1 MSDNLK
7 IFSLA
12 QHERPEIIEDKRKD
26 WVTWGDENS
35 YFEYLMDRYK
45 NSTTNNSIINSIVRL
60 MYGKG
65 LGAKDANRK
74 TEEYAQMMSMF
85 SKVDVRQMCYDLKL
99 FGKCAIQVHYSKDR
113 KKVAKAYHIPVN
125 LLAPEKC
132 NEDGDI
138 EAYYYSDNWH
148 DVRNYEPKRIPAF
161 GTSKES
167 VEILYVQPY
176 SAGMKYF
183 AHVDYQGG
191 VDYALLEE
199 EIADYLINEVQ
210 SSFSGSKVVNINNG
224 IPTDEQ
230 QNLIQSKITQ
240 KLTGSKGQKVIVSFN
255 DNKESAITV
264 DDIPL
269 NDAPEH
275 YNYVSEEAMR
285 KIMLSHSVTSPLIF
299 GIASTNG
306 FSSNADEL
314 ENSFNLFDNMVVKP
328 FQNLILDAF
337 TDILTY
343 NGVKLD
349 LYFQTVNPFIN
360 SASEL
365 EGEASKTLANLNSLS
380 PLVANKVLESMSKEE
395 IRNLIGLK
403 ASQVNMSSDFDLDS
417 FLQEIGEDAPEGYEL
432 IDERDVE
439 EVEDEEVL
447 NAYLEELESE
457 LLKEDNTTLSKIMN
471 FFSTGTARPNA
482 KSSQDKVVKGR
493 MFKVRYKYTGNKNP
507 ERGFCQSMMKADKLY
522 RKEDIDRLSSMNPNK
537 GMGEGG
543 SDNYDLFRFKGG
555 ARCHHKWKRV
565 TFISKEGSKG
575 IDVKSPLAEKIGTA
589 AAARRGYKV
598 TNPFEVSIYPNNLPL
613 KGFSPNNKN
622 LPSDVK

>member
-199 EIADYLINEVQ
+199 EISDYLINEVQ
-210 SSFSGSKVVNINNG
+210 NGFSGTKVINVNNG

-275 YNYVSEEAMR
+275 YTYLSEEAMR

-314 ENSFNLFDNMVVKP
+314 QNSFVLFDNMVIRP
-328 FQNLILDAF
+328 FQEMLLDAF
-337 TDILTY
+337 DEILSY
-343 NGVKLD
+343 NGIKLD
-349 LYFQTVNPFIN
+349 LYFQTLKPLEFGTDEN
-360 SASEL
+360 SQEV
-365 EGEASKTLANLNSLS
+365 K
-380 PLVANKVLESMSKEE
+380 
-395 IRNLIGLK
+395 
-403 ASQVNMSSDFDLDS
+403 MSSDFDLDS
-417 FLQEIGEDAPEGYEL
+417 FLQEIGEDVPDGYVV
-432 IDERDVE
+432 IDERDVD

-457 LLKEDNTTLSKIMN
+457 LLKEEPTTLSKIMN

-507 ERGFCQSMMKADKLY
+507 ERGFCKSMMKADKLY
-522 RKEDIDRLSSMNPNK
+522 RKEDIDRLSSMKPNK
-537 GMGEGG
+537 GFGEFG
-543 SDNYDLFRFKGG
+543 SDEYDLFRFKGG
-555 ARCHHKWKRV
+555 PRCHHKWKRV

-589 AAARRGYKV
+589 AARRRGYKV

>member
-1 MSDNLK
+1 MIKDNLK
-7 IFSLA
+7 VINLA
-12 QHERPEIIEDKRKD
+12 QHERPEIIEDKRKE
-26 WVTWGDENS
+26 WVTWGNENS

-45 NSTTNNSIINSIVRL
+45 NSATNNSIINSIVRL

-74 TEEYAQMMSMF
+74 TDEYAQMMSMF
-85 SKVDVRQMCYDLKL
+85 SKVDVRQMCYDLKM
-99 FGKCAIQVHYSKDR
+99 FGKAAIQVHYSKDR
-113 KKVAKAYHIPVN
+113 KKVYKSYHIPVN

-138 EAYYYSDNWH
+138 EAYYFSDNWH

-161 GTSKES
+161 GYSKES
-167 VEILYVQPY
+167 VEILYIQPY

-183 AHVDYQGG
+183 SHVDYQGG

-210 SSFSGSKVVNINNG
+210 NGFSGTKVINVNNG
-224 IPTDEQ
+224 VPTDEQ

-255 DNKESAITV
+255 DSKETAITV

-275 YNYVSEEAMR
+275 YNYVSEECMR

-314 ENSFNLFDNMVVKP
+314 ENSFNLFDNMVIKP
-328 FQNLILDAF
+328 FQQLLMDAF
-337 TDILTY
+337 DSILSY
-343 NGVKLD
+343 NGISLD

-417 FLQEIGEDAPEGYEL
+417 FLQEIGEDVPEGYVV
-432 IDERDVE
+432 IDERDVD

-457 LLKEDNTTLSKIMN
+457 LLKEEPTTLSKIMN
-471 FFSTGTARPNA
+471 FFTTGTARPTA
-482 KSSQDKVVKGR
+482 RSSQDKLVKDKF
-493 MFKVRYKYTGNKNP
+493 FKVRYRYTGNKSP
-507 ERGFCQSMMKADKLY
+507 ERGFCKAMMNAGKLY
-522 RKEDIDRLSSMNPNK
+522 RKEDIDRLSAANPNK
-537 GMGEGG
+537 GLGEFG
-543 SDNYDLFRFKGG
+543 SDNYDIFRFKGG
-555 ARCHHKWKRV
+555 ARCHHKWQRV
-565 TFISKEGSKG
+565 TMMIDLNKEDSEFK
-575 IDVKSPLAEKIGTA
+575 EIGTRA
-589 AAARRGYKV
+589 AEIKGFKV
-598 TNPFEVSIYPNNLPL
+598 TNPFEVSVYPNNLPL

-622 LPSDVK
+622 LPKDVK

>member
-210 SSFSGSKVVNINNG
+210 NGFSGTKVINVNNG

-275 YNYVSEEAMR
+275 YTYLSEEAMR

-314 ENSFNLFDNMVVKP
+314 QNSFVLFDNMVIRP
-328 FQNLILDAF
+328 FQEMLLDAF
-337 TDILTY
+337 DEILSV

-349 LYFQTVNPFIN
+349 LYFQTLKPLEFGADEN
-360 SASEL
+360 SQEV
-365 EGEASKTLANLNSLS
+365 K
-380 PLVANKVLESMSKEE
+380 
-395 IRNLIGLK
+395 
-403 ASQVNMSSDFDLDS
+403 MSSDFDLDS
-417 FLQEIGEDAPEGYEL
+417 FLQEIGQDVPEGYVV

-457 LLKEDNTTLSKIMN
+457 LLKEDTTTLSKVMN
-471 FFSTGTARPNA
+471 FFTTGTARPTA
-482 KSSQDKVVKGR
+482 RSSQDKLVKDKF
-493 MFKVRYKYTGNKNP
+493 FKVRYRYTGNKNP
-507 ERGFCQSMMKADKLY
+507 ERGFCKAMMNAGKLY
-522 RKEDIDRLSSMNPNK
+522 RREDIQRLSDANPNK
-537 GMGEGG
+537 GFGEGG
-543 SDNYDLFRFKGG
+543 TDNYDIFKFKGG
-555 ARCHHKWKRV
+555 PRCHHKWQRV
-565 TFISKEGSKG
+565 TMMVDLNEDDPQWK
-575 IDVKSPLAEKIGTA
+575 KIGTRA
-589 AAARRGYKV
+589 AEIKGYKV

>member
-199 EIADYLINEVQ
+199 EISDYLINEVQ
-210 SSFSGSKVVNINNG
+210 NGFSGTKVINVNNG

-230 QNLIQSKITQ
+230 QNLIQAKITQ

-275 YNYVSEEAMR
+275 YTYLSEEAMR

-314 ENSFNLFDNMVVKP
+314 ENSFVLFDNMVIRP
-328 FQNLILDAF
+328 FQEMLLDAF
-337 TDILTY
+337 DEVLSY
-343 NGVKLD
+343 NGIKLD
-349 LYFQTVNPFIN
+349 LYFQTLKPLEFGTDEN
-360 SASEL
+360 SQEVKMSSEEVEEKSEL
-365 EGEASKTLANLNSLS
+365 ELY
-380 PLVANKVLESMSKEE
+380 
-395 IRNLIGLK
+395 
-403 ASQVNMSSDFDLDS
+403 LD
-417 FLQEIGEDAPEGYEL
+417 EIGEDITDEWQL
-432 IDERDVE
+432 VDERDVDYDL
-439 EVEDEEVL
+439 EDEL
-447 NAYLEELESE
+447 DDE
-457 LLKEDNTTLSKIMN
+457 LLPKESLLSKIVN
-471 FFSTGTARPNA
+471 FASTGTARPRS
-482 KSSQDKVVKGR
+482 KSFQDQTIKGVKW
-493 MFKVRYKYTGNKNP
+493 KVRYQYAGNPNP
-507 ERGFCQSMMKADKLY
+507 ERDFCRLMMKSKKVYRREDLENMNSKLVNPGFEHNDEAY
-522 RKEDIDRLSSMNPNK
+522 NVFLFAGGPRCRHYFKRLTFASV
-537 GMGEGG
+537 EGG
-543 SDNYDLFRFKGG
+543 DVD
-555 ARCHHKWKRV
+555 V
-565 TFISKEGSKG
+565 T
-575 IDVKSPLAEKIGTA
+575 SPNAKKVGTA
-589 AAARRGYKV
+589 AAARRGYKI
-598 TNPFEVSIYPNNLPL
+598 TNPYQVRVPKNNLPL
-613 KGFSPNNKN
+613 KGFHPNNKN

>member
-12 QHERPEIIEDKRKD
+12 QHERPEIIEDKRKE

-45 NSTTNNSIINSIVRL
+45 KSTTNNSIINSIVRL

-74 TEEYAQMMSMF
+74 TEEYAQLMSMF

-199 EIADYLINEVQ
+199 EISDYLINEVQ
-210 SSFSGSKVVNINNG
+210 NGFSGTKVINVNNG

-230 QNLIQSKITQ
+230 QNLIQAKITQ

-275 YNYVSEEAMR
+275 YTYLSEEAMR

-314 ENSFNLFDNMVVKP
+314 ENSFVLFDNMVIRP
-328 FQNLILDAF
+328 FQEMLLDAF
-337 TDILTY
+337 DDILAY
-343 NGVKLD
+343 NGIKLD
-349 LYFQTVNPFIN
+349 LYFQTLKPLEFGTDEN
-360 SASEL
+360 SQEV
-365 EGEASKTLANLNSLS
+365 K
-380 PLVANKVLESMSKEE
+380 
-395 IRNLIGLK
+395 
-403 ASQVNMSSDFDLDS
+403 MSSDFDLDS
-417 FLQEIGEDAPEGYEL
+417 FLQEIGEDVPDGYVV

-457 LLKEDNTTLSKIMN
+457 LLKEDTTTLSKIMN

-507 ERGFCQSMMKADKLY
+507 ERGFCKSMMKAGKLY

-589 AAARRGYKV
+589 AARRRGYKV

>member
-1 MSDNLK
+1 MSDN
-7 IFSLA
+7 
-12 QHERPEIIEDKRKD
+12 
-26 WVTWGDENS
+26 
-35 YFEYLMDRYK
+35 
-45 NSTTNNSIINSIVRL
+45 
-60 MYGKG
+60 
-65 LGAKDANRK
+65 
-74 TEEYAQMMSMF
+74 
-85 SKVDVRQMCYDLKL
+85 LKL

-210 SSFSGSKVVNINNG
+210 GSFSGRMLINFNNSK
-224 IPTDEQ
+224 PTDEQ
-230 QNLIQSKITQ
+230 QNLIQSKVIQ

-255 DNKESAITV
+255 DDKDSATTI

-269 NDAPEH
+269 NDAAEQ
-275 YNYVSEEAMR
+275 YSYLSEEAMR

-314 ENSFNLFDNMVVKP
+314 QNSFVLFDNMVIRP
-328 FQNLILDAF
+328 FQEMLLDAF
-337 TDILTY
+337 DEILSY

-349 LYFQTVNPFIN
+349 LYFQTLKPLEFGADEN
-360 SASEL
+360 SQEV
-365 EGEASKTLANLNSLS
+365 K
-380 PLVANKVLESMSKEE
+380 
-395 IRNLIGLK
+395 
-403 ASQVNMSSDFDLDS
+403 MSSDFDLDS
-417 FLQEIGEDAPEGYEL
+417 FLQEIGEDAPEDYEL

-507 ERGFCQSMMKADKLY
+507 ERGFCKAMMKAGKLY

-537 GMGEGG
+537 GMGENG

-575 IDVKSPLAEKIGTA
+575 IDVKSPLAEKIGTRA
-589 AAARRGYKV
+589 AEIKGYKV
-598 TNPFEVSIYPNNLPL
+598 RNPFEVSIYPNNLPL

>member
-1 MSDNLK
+1 
-7 IFSLA
+7 
-12 QHERPEIIEDKRKD
+12 
-26 WVTWGDENS
+26 
-35 YFEYLMDRYK
+35 
-45 NSTTNNSIINSIVRL
+45 
-60 MYGKG
+60 
-65 LGAKDANRK
+65 
-74 TEEYAQMMSMF
+74 
-85 SKVDVRQMCYDLKL
+85 
-99 FGKCAIQVHYSKDR
+99 
-113 KKVAKAYHIPVN
+113 
-125 LLAPEKC
+125 
-132 NEDGDI
+132 
-138 EAYYYSDNWH
+138 
-148 DVRNYEPKRIPAF
+148 
-161 GTSKES
+161 
-167 VEILYVQPY
+167 
-176 SAGMKYF
+176 MKYF

-210 SSFSGSKVVNINNG
+210 GSFSGTKLINFNNSK
-224 IPTDEQ
+224 PTDEQ
-230 QNLIQSKITQ
+230 QNLIQSKVIQ

-255 DNKESAITV
+255 DDKDSATTI

-269 NDAPEH
+269 NDAAEQ
-275 YNYVSEEAMR
+275 YSYLSEEAMR

-314 ENSFNLFDNMVVKP
+314 QNSFVLFDNMVIRP
-328 FQNLILDAF
+328 FQEMLLDAF
-337 TDILTY
+337 DEILAY
-343 NGVKLD
+343 NGIKLD
-349 LYFQTVNPFIN
+349 LYFQTLKPLEFGTDEN
-360 SASEL
+360 SQEV
-365 EGEASKTLANLNSLS
+365 K
-380 PLVANKVLESMSKEE
+380 
-395 IRNLIGLK
+395 
-403 ASQVNMSSDFDLDS
+403 MSSDFDLDS
-417 FLQEIGEDAPEGYEL
+417 FLQEIGEDVPEGYEL
-432 IDERDVE
+432 IDERDVD

>member
-1 MSDNLK
+1 
-7 IFSLA
+7 
-12 QHERPEIIEDKRKD
+12 
-26 WVTWGDENS
+26 
-35 YFEYLMDRYK
+35 
-45 NSTTNNSIINSIVRL
+45 

-210 SSFSGSKVVNINNG
+210 NGFSGTKVINVNNG

-275 YNYVSEEAMR
+275 YTYLSEEAMR

-314 ENSFNLFDNMVVKP
+314 QNSFVLFDNMVIRP
-328 FQNLILDAF
+328 FQEMLLDAF
-337 TDILTY
+337 DEILSV

-349 LYFQTVNPFIN
+349 LYFQTLKPLEFGADEN
-360 SASEL
+360 SQEV
-365 EGEASKTLANLNSLS
+365 K
-380 PLVANKVLESMSKEE
+380 
-395 IRNLIGLK
+395 
-403 ASQVNMSSDFDLDS
+403 MSSDFDLDS
-417 FLQEIGEDAPEGYEL
+417 FLQEIGQDVPEGYVV

-457 LLKEDNTTLSKIMN
+457 LLKEDTTTLSKVMN
-471 FFSTGTARPNA
+471 FFTTGTARPTA
-482 KSSQDKVVKGR
+482 RSSQDKLVKDKF
-493 MFKVRYKYTGNKNP
+493 FKVRYRYTGNKNP
-507 ERGFCQSMMKADKLY
+507 ERGFCKAMMNAGKLY
-522 RKEDIDRLSSMNPNK
+522 RREDIQRLSDANPNK
-537 GMGEGG
+537 GFGEGG
-543 SDNYDLFRFKGG
+543 TDNYDIFKFKGG
-555 ARCHHKWKRV
+555 PRCHHKWQRV
-565 TFISKEGSKG
+565 TMMVDLNEDDPQWK
-575 IDVKSPLAEKIGTA
+575 KIGTRA
-589 AAARRGYKV
+589 AEIKGYKV

>member
-74 TEEYAQMMSMF
+74 TEEYAQMMSIF

-167 VEILYVQPY
+167 VEILYIQPY

-183 AHVDYQGG
+183 SHVDYQGG

-210 SSFSGSKVVNINNG
+210 NGFSGTKVINVNNG

-240 KLTGSKGQKVIVSFN
+240 KLTGSRGQKVIVSFN

-275 YNYVSEEAMR
+275 YTYLSEEAMR

-314 ENSFNLFDNMVVKP
+314 QNSFVLFDNMVIRP
-328 FQNLILDAF
+328 FQEMLLDAF
-337 TDILTY
+337 DEILAY
-343 NGVKLD
+343 NGIKLD
-349 LYFQTVNPFIN
+349 LYFQTLKPLEFGADEN
-360 SASEL
+360 SQEVKMSSEEREEKTEL
-365 EGEASKTLANLNSLS
+365 ELY
-380 PLVANKVLESMSKEE
+380 
-395 IRNLIGLK
+395 
-403 ASQVNMSSDFDLDS
+403 LD
-417 FLQEIGEDAPEGYEL
+417 EIGEDITDEWEL
-432 IDERDVE
+432 VDERDV
-439 EVEDEEVL
+439 D
-447 NAYLEELESE
+447 YDLEEELDNQLLPKES
-457 LLKEDNTTLSKIMN
+457 LLSKIVN
-471 FFSTGTARPNA
+471 FASTGTARPRA
-482 KSSQDKVVKGR
+482 KSFQDQTINGVKW
-493 MFKVRYKYTGNKNP
+493 KVRYQYAGNANP
-507 ERGFCQSMMKADKLY
+507 ERDFCRVMMTSKKVYRREDLENMNSKLVNPGFEHNDEPYNVFLFAGGPRCRHYFK
-522 RKEDIDRLSSMNPNK
+522 RLTFASV
-537 GMGEGG
+537 
-543 SDNYDLFRFKGG
+543 KGG
-555 ARCHHKWKRV
+555 DVDV
-565 TFISKEGSKG
+565 T
-575 IDVKSPLAEKIGTA
+575 SPNAKKVGTA
-589 AAARRGYKV
+589 AAARRGYKI
-598 TNPFEVSIYPNNLPL
+598 TNPYQVRVPKNNLPL
-613 KGFSPNNKN
+613 KGFHPNNKN

>member
-74 TEEYAQMMSMF
+74 TEEYAQMMSIF

-167 VEILYVQPY
+167 VEILYIQPY

-210 SSFSGSKVVNINNG
+210 GSFSGTKLINFNNSK
-224 IPTDEQ
+224 PTDEQ
-230 QNLIQSKITQ
+230 QNLIQSKVIQ

-255 DNKESAITV
+255 DDKDSATTI

-269 NDAPEH
+269 NDAAEQ
-275 YNYVSEEAMR
+275 YSYLSEEAMR

-314 ENSFNLFDNMVVKP
+314 QNSFVLFDNMVIRP
-328 FQNLILDAF
+328 FQEMLLDAF
-337 TDILTY
+337 DEILSY
-343 NGVKLD
+343 NGIKLD
-349 LYFQTVNPFIN
+349 LYFQTLKPLEFGTDEN
-360 SASEL
+360 SQEV
-365 EGEASKTLANLNSLS
+365 K
-380 PLVANKVLESMSKEE
+380 
-395 IRNLIGLK
+395 
-403 ASQVNMSSDFDLDS
+403 MSSDFDLDS
-417 FLQEIGEDAPEGYEL
+417 FLQEIGEDIPDGYVV
-432 IDERDVE
+432 IDERDVD

-471 FFSTGTARPNA
+471 FFKTGTARPTA
-482 KSSQDKVVKGR
+482 RSKQDKLVKDKF
-493 MFKVRYKYTGNKNP
+493 FKVRYRYTGNKSP
-507 ERGFCQSMMKADKLY
+507 ERGFCKAMMNAGKLY
-522 RKEDIDRLSSMNPNK
+522 RKEDIDRLSAANPNK

-555 ARCHHKWKRV
+555 ARCHHKWQRV
-565 TFISKEGSKG
+565 TMVADLNEDDPKFK
-575 IDVKSPLAEKIGTA
+575 KIGTRA
-589 AAARRGYKV
+589 AEVKGYKV
-598 TNPFEVSIYPNNLPL
+598 TNPFEVSIYPKNLPL

>member
-210 SSFSGSKVVNINNG
+210 GSFSGTKLINFNNSK
-224 IPTDEQ
+224 PTDEQ
-230 QNLIQSKITQ
+230 QNLIQSKVIQ
-240 KLTGSKGQKVIVSFN
+240 KLTGSRGQKVIVSFN
-255 DNKESAITV
+255 DDKDSATTIE
-264 DDIPL
+264 DIPL
-269 NDAPEH
+269 NNAAEQYSYLSD
-275 YNYVSEEAMR
+275 EAMR

-314 ENSFNLFDNMVVKP
+314 QNSFVLFDNMVIRP
-328 FQNLILDAF
+328 FQEMLLDAF
-337 TDILTY
+337 DEILAY
-343 NGVKLD
+343 NGIKLD
-349 LYFQTVNPFIN
+349 LYFQTLKPLEFGTDEN
-360 SASEL
+360 SQEVKMSSEEREEKTEL
-365 EGEASKTLANLNSLS
+365 ELY
-380 PLVANKVLESMSKEE
+380 
-395 IRNLIGLK
+395 
-403 ASQVNMSSDFDLDS
+403 LD
-417 FLQEIGEDAPEGYEL
+417 EIGEDITDEWEL
-432 IDERDVE
+432 VDERDV
-439 EVEDEEVL
+439 D
-447 NAYLEELESE
+447 YDLEEELDNQLLPKES
-457 LLKEDNTTLSKIMN
+457 LLSKIVN
-471 FFSTGTARPNA
+471 FASTGTARPRA
-482 KSSQDKVVKGR
+482 KSFQDQTINGVKW
-493 MFKVRYKYTGNKNP
+493 KVRYQYAGNANP
-507 ERGFCQSMMKADKLY
+507 ERDFCRVMMTSKKVYRREDLENMNSKLVNPGFEHNNEPYNVFLFAGGPRCRHYFK
-522 RKEDIDRLSSMNPNK
+522 RLTFASV
-537 GMGEGG
+537 
-543 SDNYDLFRFKGG
+543 KGG
-555 ARCHHKWKRV
+555 DVDV
-565 TFISKEGSKG
+565 T
-575 IDVKSPLAEKIGTA
+575 SPNAKKVGTA
-589 AAARRGYKV
+589 AAARRGYKI
-598 TNPFEVSIYPNNLPL
+598 TNPYQVRVPKNNLPL
-613 KGFSPNNKN
+613 KGFHPNNKN

>member
-199 EIADYLINEVQ
+199 EISDYLINEVQ
-210 SSFSGSKVVNINNG
+210 NGFSGTKVINVNNG

-230 QNLIQSKITQ
+230 QNLIQAKITQ

-275 YNYVSEEAMR
+275 YTYLSEEAMR

-314 ENSFNLFDNMVVKP
+314 ENSFVLFDNMVIRP
-328 FQNLILDAF
+328 FQEMLLDAF
-337 TDILTY
+337 DEILAY
-343 NGVKLD
+343 NGIKLD
-349 LYFQTVNPFIN
+349 LYFQTLKPLEFGADEN
-360 SASEL
+360 SQEV
-365 EGEASKTLANLNSLS
+365 K
-380 PLVANKVLESMSKEE
+380 
-395 IRNLIGLK
+395 
-403 ASQVNMSSDFDLDS
+403 MSSDFDLDS
-417 FLQEIGEDAPEGYEL
+417 FLQEIGEDVPEDYEV
-432 IDERDVE
+432 IDERDVD

-543 SDNYDLFRFKGG
+543 SDFVDLFRFKGG
-555 ARCHHKWKRV
+555 PRCRHRWSRV